1 MPYPIRTGT
10 LFLLSALLLGGC
22 DLIGSDEDVLFGTR
36 IEFVAAGGLGGG
48 VLQKLTVSEEGL
60 VISEIVRPPLQHQ
73 LSQREHQELLTV
85 FNGFFDLKATYDDH
99 VCDDDITYTITLRS
113 GERSKTVSAAGCSLS
128 DLGGGRRAPAR
139 LGRMV
144 GTLSELGREV
154 YEDEAPWLGLDV
166 DFSIDSDTYG
176 LGEPILL
183 TYRITNPTD
192 RERTLYFFDEVRTGF
207 SVSKQ
212 GVPAFYYTY
221 PPTPDYHSEEQDLTP
236 LVLGPGQE
244 ETLTYV
250 WDQTVVDNEGNRIE
264 LGLGR
269 YYLSMHLLNTSF
281 FRTDE
286 GIVFDV
292 IDRSVPLAGHV
303 NAYGPGEGSGSPDYT
318 VELLV
323 RNWTDA
329 PVTLDFP
336 HRERLYVKLY
346 DLDGPVSET
355 PPLVYEGPVETEDEA
370 TSLLLQPGET
380 RTFSHTISKTALN
393 PSATWYRAD
402 VELLTSNMAFASSGQ
417 VRITPYY
424 PD

>member
-1 MPYPIRTGT
+1 MHDLIRIRV
-10 LFLLSALLLGGC
+10 FLLLLAPLLGGC
-22 DLIGSDEDVLFGTR
+22 DLIGSDEDVLFGNR
-36 IEFVAAGGLGGG
+36 IEFVAEGGFGGG

-73 LSQREHQELLTV
+73 LSQREHQELLAV
-85 FNGFFDLKATYDDH
+85 FNGFFDLKSTYDDH
-99 VCDDDITYTITLRS
+99 VCADDVSYTITLRS

-139 LGRMV
+139 LSRMI
-144 GTLSELGREV
+144 GTLIELGREV
-154 YEDEAPWLGLDV
+154 YEDEAPWLGLEV

-176 LGEPILL
+176 LDEPILL

-192 RERTLYFFDEVRTGF
+192 QERTLYFFDEVRTGF
-207 SVSKQ
+207 SVSKV
-212 GVPAFYYTY
+212 GIPAFYYTY
-221 PPTPDYHSEEQDLTP
+221 PPTPDYHSENLDLTP

-250 WDQTVVDNEGNRIE
+250 WDQTVVDNEGNRTE

-286 GIVFDV
+286 GIPFDV
-292 IDRSVPLAGHV
+292 VDRSVPLAGYV
-303 NAYGPGEGSGSPDYT
+303 DEYGPGEGPSSRDYT
-318 VELLV
+318 FELFV
-323 RNWTDA
+323 HNWTDA

-336 HRERLYVKLY
+336 HREHVYVKVY
-346 DLDGPVSET
+346 NLDGPVSEM

-370 TSLLLQPGET
+370 TSLTLQPGET
-380 RTFSHTISKTALN
+380 RTFSHTVSKAALS
-393 PSATWYRAD
+393 PGTIWYRAD
-402 VELLTSNMAFASSGQ
+402 IELLASNVAFARSGQ
-417 VRITPYY
+417 VRIIPYY